1 MNGLSDHATESNG
14 RTADRDENDG
24 IESIETYET
33 DDSVVFYDAEN
44 PLAWLEATRTFSL
57 RESA

>member
-1 MNGLSDHATESNG
+1 MSDHATESNG